1 MITGRHPYEDF
12 VHRVQKPARYLGGEF
27 GARTKDWSAVD
38 ARVCL
43 AFPDVYDIGMSH
55 LGFKIL
61 YKILNDEPR
70 TLAERAYALRRAAVM
85 PADLVDA
92 VVSGKSL
99 VGGRHTVL
107 ARIVEFAEQHR
118 HDEGAVKAF
127 ARLELNRM
135 ERGIPYLDV
144 IYAAAPLI
152 GLTGTVTGLL
162 QVFSQISPDTGL
174 PDPVA
179 FTKGVALA
187 LSATVIGL
195 TIAIPSLV
203 GSGYLQRKIEN
214 YAAQLDVLLE
224 RILQR
229 ARPQ

>member
-1 MITGRHPYEDF
+1 MLFAAATEALNF
-12 VHRVQKPARYLGGEF
+12 NSVLQ
-27 GARTKDWSAVD
+27 GAGVLKY
-38 ARVCL
+38 
-43 AFPDVYDIGMSH
+43 P
-55 LGFKIL
+55 LGFCSLVMVFIVC
-61 YKILNDEPR
+61 
-70 TLAERAYALRRAAVM
+70 ERVYALRRVAIM
-85 PADLVDA
+85 PQDLVDA
-92 VVSGKSL
+92 VVSGRPL
-99 VGGRHTVL
+99 IGGKHTVL
-107 ARIVEFAEQHR
+107 ARIVDFAEQHKN
-118 HDEGAVKAF
+118 DEGAIKAF
-127 ARLELNRM
+127 ARLEINRM

-152 GLTGTVTGLL
+152 GLTGTVVGLL

-195 TIAIPSLV
+195 CIAIPALV
-203 GSGYLQRKIEN
+203 SGGYLQRKIDN

-229 ARPQ
+229 SK

>member
-1 MITGRHPYEDF
+1 MFFAMIEVFKGAGILIYP
-12 VHRVQKPARYLGGEF
+12 LGIC
-27 GARTKDWSAVD
+27 SAAAVFI
-38 ARVCL
+38 VC
-43 AFPDVYDIGMSH
+43 
-55 LGFKIL
+55 
-61 YKILNDEPR
+61 
-70 TLAERAYALRRAAVM
+70 ERAYALRRAAIM
-85 PADLVDA
+85 PQDLVDA
-92 VVSGKSL
+92 VIAGKPL
-99 VGGRHTVL
+99 MGGKHTVL
-107 ARIVEFAEQHR
+107 ARIVEFAEQHKN
-118 HDEGAVKAF
+118 DEGAVKAF
-127 ARLELNRM
+127 ARLEVNRM
-135 ERGIPYLDV
+135 ERGVAYLDV

-195 TIAIPSLV
+195 CIAIPSLV

-214 YAAQLDVLLE
+214 YAALLDVMLE

-229 ARPQ
+229 TR

>member
-1 MITGRHPYEDF
+1 MFLAMIE
-12 VHRVQKPARYLGGEF
+12 VLK
-27 GARTKDWSAVD
+27 GAGVLIYPLAECSAAAVFI
-38 ARVCL
+38 VC
-43 AFPDVYDIGMSH
+43 
-55 LGFKIL
+55 
-61 YKILNDEPR
+61 
-70 TLAERAYALRRAAVM
+70 ERAYALRRAAVM

-92 VVSGKSL
+92 IVSGRPL

-118 HDEGAVKAF
+118 HDAGAVKAF

-152 GLTGTVTGLL
+152 GL
-162 QVFSQISPDTGL
+162 S
-174 PDPVA
+174 
-179 FTKGVALA
+179 
-187 LSATVIGL
+187 
-195 TIAIPSLV
+195 IAIPSLV

-229 ARPQ
+229 GR